1 MSFYELGSDE
11 LTISVNDL
19 GAELSSVRDRQGRE
33 LLWQGGEAW
42 GRRAPILFPIVGRL
56 PGNQLLSG
64 GDSFRMT
71 QHGFARDQPFVVEQS
86 NESSCL
92 FTLTDNPETMAQF
105 PFLFRLQVRYTVIGD
120 TVEVQT
126 TVTNPG
132 ERTLSA
138 SLGEHPGFQ
147 WPLPGAASR
156 DGHAI
161 EFAVDEPAPIR
172 RIDANGLLAPE
183 PFPTPVVGRTLAL
196 DDSLFAD
203 DAVIFDQLS
212 SRSVRYTAPGAPTI
226 SLAFPDF
233 PLLGVW
239 TNPPGRYVCI
249 EPWFGM
255 TSPAGFDGDFREKP
269 GQFALNPG
277 ESRVFVYRIAVTP

>member
-1 MSFYELGSDE
+1 VSFYELASDE
-11 LTISVNDL
+11 LKISVNDL
-19 GAELSSVRDRQGRE
+19 GAELSSVRDREGRE

-42 GRRAPILFPIVGRL
+42 ARRAPILFPIVGRL
-56 PGNQLLSG
+56 PGNQLLSDG
-64 GDSFRMT
+64 ESFRMT
-71 QHGFARDQPFVVEQS
+71 QHGFARDQPFAVEQS
-86 NESSCL
+86 SESSCV
-92 FTLTDNPETMAQF
+92 FTLADNPETRAQF
-105 PFLFRLQVRYTVIGD
+105 PFPFRLQVRYSVIGG

-132 ERTLSA
+132 ESMLSA

-147 WPLPGAASR
+147 WPLPGADSR
-156 DGHAI
+156 DDHTI

-172 RIDANGLLAPE
+172 RIDADGLLVPE
-183 PFPTPVVGRTLAL
+183 PFPTPVVGNTLAL
-196 DDSLFAD
+196 DDSLFTD
-203 DAVIFDQLS
+203 DAVIFDRLD

-226 SLAFPDF
+226 TLEFPDF

-255 TSPAGFDGDFREKP
+255 TSPASFDGDFREKP
-269 GQFALNPG
+269 GQFALTAG
-277 ESRVFVYRIAVTP
+277 ESRAFVYKIVVTP

>member
-1 MSFYELGSDE
+1 VSFYELVSDS
-11 LTISVNDL
+11 LRISVNDL

-42 GRRAPILFPIVGRL
+42 ARRAPILFPIVGRL
-56 PGNQLLSG
+56 PGNQLISG
-64 GDSFRMT
+64 GKAFRMT
-71 QHGFARDQPFVVEQS
+71 QHGFARDQLFAVEQS
-86 NESSCL
+86 SESSCV
-92 FTLTDNPETMAQF
+92 FTLTDNPETLAQF
-105 PFLFRLQVRYTVIGD
+105 PFPFRLQIRYTVIGD

-132 ERTLSA
+132 ESALSA

-147 WPLPGAASR
+147 WPLPGADSR
-156 DGHAI
+156 DGHTIA
-161 EFAVDEPAPIR
+161 FAVDEPAPIR

-183 PFPTPVVGRTLAL
+183 PFPTPVVGNTLTL
-196 DDSLFAD
+196 DDSLFTD
-203 DAVIFDQLS
+203 DAIIFDRLE

-226 SLAFPDF
+226 TLTFPDF
-233 PLLGVW
+233 PLLGIW

-255 TSPAGFDGDFREKP
+255 TAPADFDGDIREKP
-269 GQFALNPG
+269 GQFVLKPG
-277 ESRVFVYRIAVTP
+277 ESRVFDYSIAVTP